1 MPTNSA
7 AWMRAKYGQ
16 LEVGPAPYTP
26 PGKNQIVVRNHAVA
40 INPLDWIIQ
49 VAGPVAYRWLTY
61 PTVIGSDVAGE
72 VVEVGEAVTRF
83 RVGDRVLG
91 HAVGTD
97 KDSNTAA
104 EGAFQEYT
112 VVLERMAAA
121 IPDTL
126 SYESACVLPLTVST
140 ASSGLFQKDQLGLK
154 HPSANA
160 DPTGETVLI
169 WGGSTSV
176 GSNAIQL
183 AVAAGY
189 DVITTASPRNVNY
202 VTSLG
207 ASQVFD
213 YNSPA
218 VVQDIVAAFQGRT
231 LAGAL
236 AIGTGSAELCVDVVH
251 ACAGRKFVSIAST
264 PVSFADLAGE
274 DRPRFA
280 PPAAR
285 AACRGQCVAADEDP
299 PPGHRHQVHLRHQPE
314 GQRGQHGD
322 LPGLP
327 AQRSRGWPLH
337 RRARAQR
344 RRPRPPRRAERPGHP
359 AQGRVRPEGRRVPG
373 ADRQRRVT
381 PTRAIGW
388 PPKSHERAWTHN
400 GRYHFPFVQRSS
412 SHDR

>member
-280 PPAAR
+280 LPRLLAR
-285 AACRGQCVAADEDP
+285 LVGANVSLQMRTRPWGIGTKFIFGTSLKDNEVSTAIYQDFLPSALAD
-299 PPGHRHQVHLRHQPE
+299 
-314 GQRGQHGD
+314 
-322 LPGLP
+322 
-327 AQRSRGWPLH
+327 
-337 RRARAQR
+337 
-344 RRPRPPRRAERPGHP
+344 
-359 AQGRVRPEGRRVPG
+359 
-373 ADRQRRVT
+373 
-381 PTRAIGW
+381 
-388 PPKSHERAWTHN
+388 
-400 GRYHFPFVQRSS
+400 GRYTAAPEPSVVGHGLRDVQNALDIQRKGVSARKVVVS
-412 SHDR
+412 LAPIGSDA

>member
-189 DVITTASPRNVNY
+189 DVITTASPRNVDY

-251 ACAGRKFVSIAST
+251 ACAGGKFVSIAST
-264 PVSFADLAGE
+264 PVSFAGLAGE

-280 PPAAR
+280 LPRLLAR
-285 AACRGQCVAADEDP
+285 LVAANVSLQM
-299 PPGHRHQVHLRHQPE
+299 RT
-314 GQRGQHGD
+314 
-322 LPGLP
+322 
-327 AQRSRGWPLH
+327 
-337 RRARAQR
+337 
-344 RRPRPPRRAERPGHP
+344 RPRGISSKFIFGTSLKDNEVSTAIYQDFLPSAL
-359 AQGRVRPEGRRVPG
+359 AEGRYTAAPEPSVVGHGLRDVQNALDIQRKGVSAQKVVVSLAPVDSG
-373 ADRQRRVT
+373 A
-381 PTRAIGW
+381 
-388 PPKSHERAWTHN
+388 
-400 GRYHFPFVQRSS
+400 
-412 SHDR
+412 

>member
-280 PPAAR
+280 LPRLLAR
-285 AACRGQCVAADEDP
+285 LVGANVSLQMRT
-299 PPGHRHQVHLRHQPE
+299 
-314 GQRGQHGD
+314 
-322 LPGLP
+322 
-327 AQRSRGWPLH
+327 
-337 RRARAQR
+337 
-344 RRPRPPRRAERPGHP
+344 RPRGIGTKFIFGTSLKDNEVSTAIYQDFLPSAL
-359 AQGRVRPEGRRVPG
+359 
-373 ADRQRRVT
+373 AD
-381 PTRAIGW
+381 
-388 PPKSHERAWTHN
+388 
-400 GRYHFPFVQRSS
+400 GRYTAAPEPSVVGHGLRDVQNALDIQRKGVSARKVVVS
-412 SHDR
+412 LAPIGSDA